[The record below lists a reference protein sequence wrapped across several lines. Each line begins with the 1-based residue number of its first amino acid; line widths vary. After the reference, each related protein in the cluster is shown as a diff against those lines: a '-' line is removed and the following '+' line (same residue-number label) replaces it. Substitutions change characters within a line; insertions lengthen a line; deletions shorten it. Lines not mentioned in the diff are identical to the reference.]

1 MQALSWNGIYSLQC
15 SQNRTI
21 LFTGA
26 NGYLL
31 CDFNAAVENEI
42 CERCWEVVRC
52 CRKTAA
58 TQAPQVRAGRPEN
71 TLVHKVRGLSTVNH
85 NDISLY
91 EKMRTIKLPTIV
103 LSKATISAEVCSR
116 CWSATESSLAL
127 LAVRRCSSTMM
138 VQHAL
143 AAAAWL
149 RCYAQT
155 RTTFWYQFI
164 TKPYILTNKV
174 LFTGWKEAQVPWI
187 LDLCC
192 WRHTVRKRP
201 ISCKA
206 CNL

>member
-15 SQNRTI
+15 SQHRTI

-42 CERCWEVVRC
+42 CERYWEVVRC

-91 EKMRTIKLPTIV
+91 EKMRTIILPTIV
-103 LSKATISAEVCSR
+103 LSKAISAEVCSR
-116 CWSATESSLAL
+116 CGSATASPLAL
-127 LAVRRCSSTMM
+127 LVVARCSPTVM
-138 VQHAL
+138 VQRAL
-143 AAAAWL
+143 AAAARIRW
-149 RCYAQT
+149 YTQT

-164 TKPYILTNKV
+164 TKPGVLTSKV

-192 WRHTVRKRP
+192 WRHTTLNCR
-201 ISCKA
+201 
-206 CNL
+206 